1 MNPRSLCVALCLTG
15 LLPLAHAQKLTNPFF
30 AFDNG
35 TGRDQKVPL
44 DEQAD
49 LVKRTGYAGLGF
61 TGALRIPE
69 MLQALE
75 SRGLKM
81 FSIYVPVRLEG
92 EQAGYDPALPEAIRQ
107 LKGHG
112 TAIWLTVQGNPPDG
126 EARATRM
133 VREVADLAAA
143 SGLRVVLYPH
153 LGLYVG
159 RVEDA
164 LRIRKLVDRP
174 NVGVSFNLTHFLA
187 VKDEPNLDQRLRE
200 AMPYLELVS
209 INGAEHEGGWDR
221 LIQPLDRGAFD
232 VFGFLKK
239 LVAAGYK
246 GPIGLQS
253 YLVPGDTED
262 NLKRSMAAWKS
273 FQARINEPAR

>member
-1 MNPRSLCVALCLTG
+1 MP
-15 LLPLAHAQKLTNPFF
+15 AQKLSNPFF
-30 AFDNG
+30 VFDNG

-44 DEQAD
+44 QEQAE
-49 LVKRTGYAGLGF
+49 LVKRTGYAGLGY

-75 SRGLKM
+75 GRGLKM
-81 FSIYVPVRLEG
+81 CSIYVAVRVDG
-92 EQAGYDPALPEAIRQ
+92 DRPAYDAALPEAIRQ

-112 TAIWLTVQGNPPDG
+112 TAIWLTVQGTAQDG
-126 EARATRM
+126 EEQAVRL
-133 VREVADLAAA
+133 VREVADMAAE

-153 LGLYVG
+153 LGFYVG
-159 RVEDA
+159 RIEDA
-164 LRIRKLVDRP
+164 LRIRKLADRP

-187 VKDEPNLDQRLRE
+187 VKDEVNLDERLRE
-200 AMPYLELVS
+200 ALPYLELVS

-239 LVAAGYK
+239 LIAAGYK
-246 GPIGLQS
+246 GPIGLQC
-253 YLVPGDTED
+253 YQVPGDIED
-262 NLKRSMAAWKS
+262 NLRRSMGAWRG
-273 FQARINEPAR
+273 FVARMGR

>member
-1 MNPRSLCVALCLTG
+1 
-15 LLPLAHAQKLTNPFF
+15 
-30 AFDNG
+30 
-35 TGRDQKVPL
+35 
-44 DEQAD
+44 
-49 LVKRTGYAGLGF
+49 
-61 TGALRIPE
+61 

-81 FSIYVPVRLEG
+81 FSIYVAVRVD
-92 EQAGYDPALPEAIRQ
+92 ADKPAYDAALPEAIRQ

-112 TAIWLTVQGNPPDG
+112 AVIWLTVQGTAPDA
-126 EARATRM
+126 EERAVRK
-133 VREVADLAAA
+133 VREVADMAAE
-143 SGLRVVLYPH
+143 SGIRVVLYPH
-153 LGLYVG
+153 MGFYVG
-159 RVEDA
+159 RIEDA
-164 LRIRKLVDRP
+164 LRMRKLVERP

-187 VKDEPNLDQRLRE
+187 VKDEANLDQRLRE

-246 GPIGLQS
+246 GPIGLQC
-253 YLVPGDTED
+253 YQVPGDT
-262 NLKRSMAAWKS
+262 KR
-273 FQARINEPAR
+273 I

>member
-1 MNPRSLCVALCLTG
+1 MKLCCLVLALATAG
-15 LLPLAHAQKLTNPFF
+15 LMPAQRLSNPFF
-30 AFDNG
+30 VFDNG

-44 DEQAD
+44 EEQAEM
-49 LVKRTGYAGLGF
+49 VKRTGYAGLGY

-81 FSIYVPVRLEG
+81 FSIYVAVRLDG
-92 EQAGYDPALPEAIRQ
+92 DKPGYDAALPEAIRQ

-112 TAIWLTVQGNPPDG
+112 TVIWLTVQGTSPDG
-126 EARATRM
+126 DARAVRM
-133 VREVADLAAA
+133 VREVADMAAE
-143 SGLRVVLYPH
+143 SGLRLVLYPH

-164 LRIRKLVDRP
+164 LRIRKLADRS

-187 VKDEPNLDQRLRE
+187 VKDEPNLDQRLRD
-200 AMPYLELVS
+200 ALPYLELVS

-239 LVAAGYK
+239 LTAAGYK
-246 GPIGLQS
+246 GPIGLQC
-253 YLVPGDTED
+253 YQVPGDMED
-262 NLKRSMAAWKS
+262 NLRRSMAAWRG
-273 FQARINEPAR
+273 FGVRMGR

>member
-1 MNPRSLCVALCLTG
+1 MKLRCLALALMAAG
-15 LLPLAHAQKLTNPFF
+15 LMPAQKLSNPFF
-30 AFDNG
+30 VFDNG

-44 DEQAD
+44 ELQAE
-49 LVKRTGYAGLGF
+49 LVKRTGYAGLGY

-81 FSIYVPVRLEG
+81 FSIYVAVRVDGDRL
-92 EQAGYDPALPEAIRQ
+92 GYDAALPEAIRQ

-112 TAIWLTVQGNPPDG
+112 TAIWLTVQGTAPDG
-126 EARATRM
+126 EERAVRM
-133 VREVADLAAA
+133 VREVADMAAE

-159 RVEDA
+159 RIEDA
-164 LRIRKLVDRP
+164 LRIRKVAERA

-187 VKDEPNLDQRLRE
+187 VKDEANLDQRLRE
-200 AMPYLELVS
+200 ALPYLELVS

-239 LVAAGYK
+239 LTAAGYK
-246 GPIGLQS
+246 GPIGLQC
-253 YLVPGDTED
+253 YQVPGDMED
-262 NLKRSMAAWKS
+262 NLRRSMAAWRG
-273 FQARINEPAR
+273 FAVRMGR